1 MNIYERVLKIHGA
14 THQKVKAIEE
24 LGELIVALAK
34 ELNGIGSH
42 ESVIEEIADVENM
55 IAQLR
60 ILFNSKQIDDIR
72 THKLKRLESRLDNA
86 EEDFEE
92 HG

>member
-1 MNIYERVLKIHGA
+1 MNIYKRVLEVHGA
-14 THQKVKAIEE
+14 AHQKVKAIEE

-42 ESVIEEIADVENM
+42 ESVCEEIADVENM
-55 IAQLR
+55 IAQLK
-60 ILFNSKQIDDIR
+60 IMFDSNAIDDIR
-72 THKLKRLESRLDNA
+72 THKLQRLESQLNNA
-86 EEDFEE
+86 TEDFEE